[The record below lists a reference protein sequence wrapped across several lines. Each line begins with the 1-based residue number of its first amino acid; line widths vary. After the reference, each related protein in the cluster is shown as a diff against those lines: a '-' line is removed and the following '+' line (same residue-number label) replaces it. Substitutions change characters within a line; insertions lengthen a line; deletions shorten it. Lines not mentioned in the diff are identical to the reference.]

1 MTRKT
6 NDLSKFKAY
15 DFSNLSASVGSGN
28 CYGTCND
35 NSCDIYCDCVCDSD
49 WGWDSFERESK
60 KEAQMALARQRAR
73 EHEYSEKTAKDEKE
87 TIASNEFDKMSE
99 EELLNLIQSA
109 MQALAARRNEH
120 KSR

>member
-1 MTRKT
+1 MADISGVDEQSAT
-6 NDLSKFKAY
+6 N
-15 DFSNLSASVGSGN
+15 G
-28 CYGTCND
+28 
-35 NSCDIYCDCVCDSD
+35 CDISCDCVCDSD

-60 KEAQMALARQRAR
+60 KEAQMALARQRTR
-73 EHEYSEKTAKDEKE
+73 EHEYSEKPAKDEKE
-87 TIASNEFDKMSE
+87 TVASNEFDKMSE